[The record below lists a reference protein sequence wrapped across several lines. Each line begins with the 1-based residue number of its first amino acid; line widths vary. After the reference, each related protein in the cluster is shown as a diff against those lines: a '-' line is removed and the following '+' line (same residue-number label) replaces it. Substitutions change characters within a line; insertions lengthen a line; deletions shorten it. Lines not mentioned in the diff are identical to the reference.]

1 MNQRAYYFDSYT
13 VQFEATVIE
22 RLLIDGQPIVVLE
35 NSFFYPTSGGQPCDL
50 GKLSKAAVIDVLIRP
65 EDGAVLHYLDREL
78 AGDQVT
84 ATINWQRRFDHMQHH
99 TGQHILSQAFIQV
112 ADAHTIGFHLSDAS
126 VTIDL
131 DKRKLSVE
139 DIVDVELLANEIV
152 WQNRPVIAREVA
164 MDEAK
169 KLPLR
174 KIPPTQNGKL
184 RLIDIQDF
192 DLTACGGTHVARTGE
207 VGLIKV
213 IKQER
218 RGEKQRIEFRCGKR
232 ALGDYREKH
241 AIVVDLTTRLTTGGS
256 ELDAAVERLQDE
268 NKQARRQLKK
278 QQAELSRLEASNFIN
293 QASHVGETAIV
304 MQVFSDRDPGQVK
317 ALSSQL
323 IRHDNVI
330 ALLGVSG
337 KRSHLIF
344 GRSAGAPGQMNS
356 LLRSALSVLG
366 SNSGGGSDAFAQGV
380 GPAADDQLVQ
390 RAVEVAKK
398 ELMEELNGIG

>member
-22 RLLIDGQPIVVLE
+22 RLLIDDQPVVVLD
-35 NSFFYPTSGGQPCDL
+35 NTFFYPTSGGQPCDL
-50 GKLSKAAVIDVLIRP
+50 GKLSEAAVIDVLIRP

-131 DKRKLSVE
+131 DKRKLSVD

-164 MDEAK
+164 MDEAR

-174 KIPPTQNGKL
+174 KIPPTQNGNL

-192 DLTACGGTHVARTGE
+192 DLTACGGTHVTRTGE

-218 RGEKQRIEFRCGKR
+218 RGEKQRIEFRCGNR
-232 ALGDYREKH
+232 ALSDYKEKNR
-241 AIVVDLTTRLTTGGS
+241 IVAELTTRLTTGAS

-268 NKQARRQLKK
+268 NKQARRKLKK
-278 QQAELSRLEASNFIN
+278 QQTDLSRLEASNFIN
-293 QASHVGETAIV
+293 QALHIGDLVIV
-304 MQVFSDRDPGQVK
+304 TQVFSDRDPVQVK
-317 ALSSQL
+317 ALSNQL
-323 IRHDNVI
+323 IRHDDVI
-330 ALLGVSG
+330 ALLGVAG
-337 KRSHLIF
+337 KHSHLIF
-344 GRSAGAPGQMNS
+344 SRSFNAPGQMNS
-356 LLRSALSVLG
+356 LLRSALRVLG
-366 SNSGGGSDAFAQGV
+366 SNSGGGSDTFAQGV
-380 GPAADDQLVQ
+380 GPAVDAMIVQ
-390 RAVEVAKK
+390 QAVEVAKK
-398 ELMEELNGIG
+398 ELIEELNGIG